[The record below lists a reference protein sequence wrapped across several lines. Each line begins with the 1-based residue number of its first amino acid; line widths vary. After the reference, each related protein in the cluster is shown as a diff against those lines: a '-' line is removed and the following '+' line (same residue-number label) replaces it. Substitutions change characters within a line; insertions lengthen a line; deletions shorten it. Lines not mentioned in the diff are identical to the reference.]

1 MATTTQ
7 AEDIEPTPAAP
18 PAGPKKHADVET
30 QGLEKVTDYVEEQ
43 EIGELTE
50 AISNIDKVLVKEKEA
65 KAQREL
71 ELAKVTIKKEEVDLI
86 VGELEISRT
95 AAEKIL
101 REHKGD
107 LIKALHILTD

>member
-50 AISNIDKVLVKEKEA
+50 VREMFALGFTKPVIINIDTGYI
-65 KAQREL
+65 Q
-71 ELAKVTIKKEEVDLI
+71 
-86 VGELEISRT
+86 
-95 AAEKIL
+95 
-101 REHKGD
+101 H
-107 LIKALHILTD
+107 

>member
-7 AEDIEPTPAAP
+7 SEEIEPTPVVA

-50 AISNIDKVLVKEKEA
+50 
-65 KAQREL
+65 
-71 ELAKVTIKKEEVDLI
+71 
-86 VGELEISRT
+86 VGDVFARITKPFIR
-95 AAEKIL
+95 
-101 REHKGD
+101 
-107 LIKALHILTD
+107 